1 MKRKEKKKIF
11 NLEQK
16 ILNIIGI
23 ALSTLVIIAITIYYG
38 IQLNREYING
48 DKKLPFVI
56 EKNTIITV
64 LDGQRKA
71 IENDKENEKLE
82 IGIIDDIYLDL
93 KLADEKKNK
102 IKGIILENFNVNN
115 EFEDTSKIK
124 IVPISEKIG
133 GTKED
138 SNSENGK
145 IEFKI
150 LDKTEEENSKIR
162 VGIRVYHEKISEKK
176 VKKDE
181 IVTYGK
187 GLIDNNNDVEKYN
200 LSKINF
206 KVTIIMENNEEYET
220 IINLDKIG
228 MERKEFGLF
237 KEENGKKVKITKKYL
252 QN

>member
-1 MKRKEKKKIF
+1 M
-11 NLEQK
+11 
-16 ILNIIGI
+16 
-23 ALSTLVIIAITIYYG
+23 
-38 IQLNREYING
+38 
-48 DKKLPFVI
+48 
-56 EKNTIITV
+56 
-64 LDGQRKA
+64 
-71 IENDKENEKLE
+71 
-82 IGIIDDIYLDL
+82 
-93 KLADEKKNK
+93 
-102 IKGIILENFNVNN
+102 
-115 EFEDTSKIK
+115 
-124 IVPISEKIG
+124 
-133 GTKED
+133 
-138 SNSENGK
+138 
-145 IEFKI
+145 
-150 LDKTEEENSKIR
+150 
-162 VGIRVYHEKISEKK
+162 GIRVYHEKISEKK

>member
-16 ILNIIGI
+16 TLNIIGI

-133 GTKED
+133 ETKED